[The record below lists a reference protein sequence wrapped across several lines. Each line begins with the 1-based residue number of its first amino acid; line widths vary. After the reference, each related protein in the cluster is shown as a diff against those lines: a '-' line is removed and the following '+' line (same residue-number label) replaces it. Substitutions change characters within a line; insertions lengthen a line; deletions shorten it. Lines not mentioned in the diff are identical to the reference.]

1 MWNNKIIN
9 IISESS
15 LSAND
20 VVFYFEIIARLIK
33 KYWQKLQAPQ
43 IENTIKQCDEKIYF
57 LLQVLQKYKK
67 NNISDIKT
75 IIKEIKNKSEYNPS
89 FEINMIGTSTKY
101 DIEERI
107 QKKFP
112 QSKIK
117 TNKNIDLWIFIHW
130 EWRYYKRNIDQ
141 DLEKVLW

>member
-15 LSAND
+15 LSSND
-20 VVFYFEIIARLIK
+20 TVFYFEIISKLIK
-33 KYWQKLQAPQ
+33 KYWQKLQDIQ
-43 IENTIKQCDEKIYF
+43 IQNIIKKCDEKIYF

-67 NNISDIKT
+67 DNIPDIKT
-75 IIKEIKNKSEYNPS
+75 IVKEIKNKSEYNPS
-89 FEINMIGTSTKY
+89 FEINMIETSTKY
-101 DIEERI
+101 NIEEKI

-112 QSKIK
+112 QSTIK
-117 TNKNIDLWIFIHW
+117 TKNNIDLWIFIHW
-130 EWRYYKRNIDQ
+130 GWRYYKRNIDQ